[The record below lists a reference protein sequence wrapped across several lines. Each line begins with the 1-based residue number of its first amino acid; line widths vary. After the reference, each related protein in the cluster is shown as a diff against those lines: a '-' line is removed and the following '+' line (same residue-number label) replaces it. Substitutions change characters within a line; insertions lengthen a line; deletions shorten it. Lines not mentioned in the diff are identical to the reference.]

1 MLYQEVLSGIVS
13 GVEGQL
19 IHVEIEIR
27 NGLPYFIMVGYLSK
41 EAAEAKERVA
51 SAMRSIGHPLPS
63 MRITV
68 NLSPANIRK
77 KGTAF
82 DFPIAVAFLACLGLI
97 PASELKDICVLGEL
111 GLNGR
116 IHGTRNCL
124 PIVLEAKK
132 QGIRRF
138 FIAAE
143 DQDSVDAIEGI
154 EIILMNRLSDV
165 LEYFQGRKPRMLR
178 RKRLGESVPEAEDF
192 YDMKGQEHLKR
203 AIEIAVTGRHH
214 LLLIGSPGSG
224 KTMAIKRIPSILYP
238 LTDRERFEVQ
248 SIYDASGIP
257 RKIADPR
264 RPFREPHSSIPFTAL
279 LGGGRDPRAGEITL
293 AHRGILVLDELM
305 EFRRECLDALRQPLE
320 EKQIQMSRLDRNYV
334 FPADFQLIAAMNPCP
349 CGFALEDGKCRCS
362 LAQKQRY
369 LHKLSG
375 PLLDRFDMVL
385 TVREESEDLRGTRET
400 SKAIRERI
408 RNNVA
413 LEHQALAGTGY
424 SFFSEIKQR
433 DIEKIGKIADEGMEF
448 LQKAYDLK
456 KITKRGAD
464 KILRLAM
471 TIALIDETDE
481 ILLPHIAEAMTF
493 RNTEFVREG

>member
-1 MLYQEVLSGIVS
+1 
-13 GVEGQL
+13 
-19 IHVEIEIR
+19 
-27 NGLPYFIMVGYLSK
+27 
-41 EAAEAKERVA
+41 
-51 SAMRSIGHPLPS
+51 
-63 MRITV
+63 
-68 NLSPANIRK
+68 
-77 KGTAF
+77 
-82 DFPIAVAFLACLGLI
+82 
-97 PASELKDICVLGEL
+97 
-111 GLNGR
+111 
-116 IHGTRNCL
+116 
-124 PIVLEAKK
+124 
-132 QGIRRF
+132 
-138 FIAAE
+138 
-143 DQDSVDAIEGI
+143 
-154 EIILMNRLSDV
+154 
-165 LEYFQGRKPRMLR
+165 
-178 RKRLGESVPEAEDF
+178 
-192 YDMKGQEHLKR
+192 
-203 AIEIAVTGRHH
+203 
-214 LLLIGSPGSG
+214 
-224 KTMAIKRIPSILYP
+224 
-238 LTDRERFEVQ
+238 
-248 SIYDASGIP
+248 
-257 RKIADPR
+257 
-264 RPFREPHSSIPFTAL
+264 
-279 LGGGRDPRAGEITL
+279 
-293 AHRGILVLDELM
+293 
-305 EFRRECLDALRQPLE
+305 
-320 EKQIQMSRLDRNYV
+320 
-334 FPADFQLIAAMNPCP
+334 MNPCP

-471 TIALIDETDE
+471 TIALIDGTDE